1 MESLG
6 IDSSDL
12 EKIREKS
19 AEEKKMIAIT
29 TSGVVVGF
37 IFFIWFTTL
46 VNRINIDEAQVAAV
60 EESEGSNLFQNVGG
74 AIELLFDISP
84 SSIFDY
90 KEPVRYTREENNA
103 IIERDIIDEIPPP
116 ESDFGN
122 VIFIN
127 LYTYPYK

>member
-1 MESLG
+1 MVL
-6 IDSSDL
+6 
-12 EKIREKS
+12 
-19 AEEKKMIAIT
+19 
-29 TSGVVVGF
+29 F
-37 IFFIWFTTL
+37 FFIWFTTL

-122 VIFIN
+122 VIFSQ
-127 LYTYPYK
+127 